1 MSPRLP
7 SPPFSRA
14 PQRQRG
20 AALAIALLML
30 VIITLL
36 GVAAVRVTQV
46 ELRLSQNA
54 ESRMAAM
61 QAAES
66 MLSFATNGTN
76 LPVDGDLGF
85 TACVLPAV
93 VKSQT
98 FTCPSTTTA
107 IDVTLA
113 PNGLQRF
120 GYALVRRE
128 APLFVEVN
136 VLREAQL
143 SAKNY
148 DFARFTV
155 TGGFD
160 RSSESLSAAE
170 IIEGTLKLHSKVS
183 GVNYE

>member
-7 SPPFSRA
+7 LQPLSRA
-14 PQRQRG
+14 AQRQRG

-66 MLSFATNGTN
+66 MLSLATNGTN
-76 LPVDGDLGF
+76 LPVDGDAGF

-93 VKSQT
+93 VST
-98 FTCPSTTTA
+98 ESFTCGTGATR
-107 IDVTLA
+107 IDTGLA
-113 PNGLQRF
+113 PDSLQRF

-160 RSSESLSAAE
+160 RSSDSLSAAE